1 MSTKKELRTQN
12 KEKIQVDL
20 HQIVLHLFYRHR
32 FCILR

>member
-20 HQIVLHLFYRHR
+20 HQIVLHLLFAM
-32 FCILR
+32 FL